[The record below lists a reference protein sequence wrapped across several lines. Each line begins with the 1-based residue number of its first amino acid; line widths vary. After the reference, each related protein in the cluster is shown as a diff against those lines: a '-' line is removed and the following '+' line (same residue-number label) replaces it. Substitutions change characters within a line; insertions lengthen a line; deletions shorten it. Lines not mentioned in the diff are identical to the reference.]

1 MVSSPTGGDRA
12 GAPRDNP
19 VAEGLF
25 TQPPE
30 PLRLVGS
37 RCRRCDAI
45 AFPRQRSCPRCT
57 CVEVEDHLLA
67 PRGSLWTWTIQCFA
81 PKPPYVPS
89 EGDFEPYALGYVE
102 LPGELRVEARLTEI
116 DPGEL
121 RIGMPMEL
129 TLLEIPGN
137 RVTYAFRPVEEDSL

>member
-1 MVSSPTGGDRA
+1 MVSNPTGGDQARA
-12 GAPRDNP
+12 VAGSP

-30 PLRLVGS
+30 PLRLIGS
-37 RCRRCDAI
+37 RCRRCGAI

-67 PRGSLWTWTIQCFA
+67 SRGSLWTWTIQCFA
-81 PKPPYVPS
+81 PKPPYLPPD
-89 EGDFEPYALGYVE
+89 GDFEPYAVGYVE
-102 LPGELRVEARLTEI
+102 LPDELRVEARLTEI

-121 RIGMPMEL
+121 RIDMPMEL
-129 TLLEIPGN
+129 TLLEIPGG
-137 RVTYAFRPVEEDSL
+137 RVTYAFRPVKEGSL